1 MPFRCLWA
9 SRWCESCVRIPPAR
23 TRKSQGEVREVRAIF
38 GREAVGRPQARSP
51 WPANGQLSVGRRHDL
66 VREPN
71 AGNPKER
78 KMNSARKA
86 ATVVALGLASLAA
99 DAWDTGSER
108 EVITEISKGYFHT
121 CGIIRSN
128 DSFESGSVKCWGDWG
143 DDKYGQSTPPGGT
156 FAQISAGWRH
166 TCGLRVP
173 REDRVWTRGSAEWG
187 SVECWGD
194 DKYGQSTPPGG
205 TFTQISAGW
214 RHTCGLRLLSGEEWG
229 SVECWGTISMVN
241 PRHLITSS
249 PRSVRAPFTPAAS

>member
-38 GREAVGRPQARSP
+38 GREAVGRPQGRP
-51 WPANGQLSVGRRHDL
+51 PPPANGQLSVGRRHDL

-166 TCGLRVP
+166 TCGLR
-173 REDRVWTRGSAEWG
+173 
-187 SVECWGD
+187 
-194 DKYGQSTPPGG
+194 
-205 TFTQISAGW
+205 
-214 RHTCGLRLLSGEEWG
+214 LLSGEEWG
-229 SVECWGTISMVN
+229 SVECWDSRQNKLFIRVSAVECNSTPHESDPVAKKGLRSARPSRGAQSGTRCGPAPSEYSD
-241 PRHLITSS
+241 PCASS
-249 PRSVRAPFTPAAS
+249 CG